1 MAKGKKAVELLSSI
15 TGKGTTMTA
24 KSLARVANNLETKI
38 RRLKSKDE
46 LTDAEKKELIGFE
59 KQLKDVNKEMEDEV
73 VKAGRSMQQAA
84 SDRKAKKP
92 TMPEA
97 PFDIPEKRKGGSV
110 KAMPFNKGGMSSR
123 KGNFDMR
130 KGGMFA
136 K

>member
-1 MAKGKKAVELLSSI
+1 MAVKLLKSAI
-15 TGKGTTMTA
+15 TGKATTKTA
-24 KSLARVANNLETKI
+24 EALIKVERNLEKKI
-38 RRLKSKDE
+38 SSLLSKE
-46 LTDAEKKELIGFE
+46 KLTDAEKEALASAK
-59 KQLKDVNKEMEDEV
+59 KQLRDVKKEMKEEV
-73 VKAGRSMQQAA
+73 EKAGRSLEQGRA
-84 SDRKAKKP
+84 DKKAKP
-92 TMPEA
+92 VTLPEA